1 MYDLH
6 FCCSFMKCFVSN
18 SVAVLINL
26 IVFCIIKR
34 KWDFIM
40 LDLFFFI
47 HSDKMSQWCVFP
59 ISWHLNILGNYV
71 ITRYYR
77 VFGVVFTEIYRI
89 IWKKKI
95 HSKNCHSLNRMLL
108 HICLFHPFANI
119 QMQLVWRIFTY
130 IHLISNKKW
139 FYLRFHLTVWLPFLL
154 FIRIICKLSTKWI
167 TACFVWKKFTLPS
180 FNFHTRTTVKLNA
193 TQLQHGT
200 DRLDTIRLVIHW
212 NDWAQLTS
220 INFIRM
226 FIFLME
232 IFELF
237 DSFSVQNPDEL
248 LNEL

>member
-1 MYDLH
+1 
-6 FCCSFMKCFVSN
+6 
-18 SVAVLINL
+18 
-26 IVFCIIKR
+26 
-34 KWDFIM
+34 M

-167 TACFVWKKFTLPS
+167 TACFVWKKIHIAFFQYSYAYNSETK
-180 FNFHTRTTVKLNA
+180 RNA
-193 TQLQHGT
+193 TSTRNGSTRHDSISNSLK
-200 DRLDTIRLVIHW
+200 RLSTIDFHQFYTNVYF
-212 NDWAQLTS
+212 S
-220 INFIRM
+220 YENFWIVW
-226 FIFLME
+226 FIFCAKSWRVAKRAVE
-232 IFELF
+232 WR
-237 DSFSVQNPDEL
+237 QR
-248 LNEL
+248 